1 MSKNSLEHQLFLVE
15 AQLKVAS
22 AALLAASTA
31 TMVDS
36 CTQLQSLSI
45 HLLQMTQALGPRH
58 ADVLCLS
65 ARMDAV
71 AQGLPQVREGLLRRM
86 AYVERALEMVVP
98 QGQKAGYADIQSPYG
113 NTVRQS
119 GQFKVLAA

>member
-58 ADVLCLS
+58 ADVLRLS

-98 QGQKAGYADIQSPYG
+98 QGQKAGYADIHSPYG